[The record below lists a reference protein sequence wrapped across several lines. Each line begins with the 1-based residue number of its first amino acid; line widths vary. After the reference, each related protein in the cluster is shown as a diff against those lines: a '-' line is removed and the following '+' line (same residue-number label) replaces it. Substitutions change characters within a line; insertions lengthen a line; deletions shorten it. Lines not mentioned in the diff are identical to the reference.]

1 VVTIVSRSASG
12 VVVLVMIMSG
22 ARAPRRAW
30 AERPKFASR
39 SDYPMTR

>member
-22 ARAPRRAW
+22 AGSAAGLGRSAG
-30 AERPKFASR
+30 SR
-39 SDYPMTR
+39 VTVGLSHDP